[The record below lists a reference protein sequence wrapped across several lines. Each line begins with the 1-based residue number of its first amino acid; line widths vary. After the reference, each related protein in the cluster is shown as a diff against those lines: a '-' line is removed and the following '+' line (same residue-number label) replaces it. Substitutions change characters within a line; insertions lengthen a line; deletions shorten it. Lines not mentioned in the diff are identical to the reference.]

1 MSPKFLDAETATV
14 ATAVTELA
22 KARNL
27 DVHGFKMSD
36 LLKFHTHTVN
46 SHFFRDGSGEDYPA
60 VWGLLHI

>member
-22 KARNL
+22 KARDL

-36 LLKFHTHTVN
+36 LLRFHTHTVN
-46 SHFFRDGSGEDYPA
+46 SHFLRDGSGED
-60 VWGLLHI
+60 